1 MSDQS
6 WVGRVAVLSSKPVMN
21 SQHQTA
27 TLPEHAN
34 YAVVG
39 EVIKN
44 DCTEKQ
50 VQRVNTELLQS
61 PD

>member
-1 MSDQS
+1 
-6 WVGRVAVLSSKPVMN
+6 MN